1 MHSCM
6 IVHHHDGRGAFSI
19 LHGGRNEGGLM
30 FHWLVVGWENV
41 FIWFIV
47 VWVYCCLEDD
57 DDGSVGDDDD
67 RRRASATDLAWR
79 VVWCGVM
86 WLVLLLEMV

>member
-1 MHSCM
+1 M
-6 IVHHHDGRGAFSI
+6 ISFGLLLCGSI
-19 LHGGRNEGGLM
+19 
-30 FHWLVVGWENV
+30 F
-41 FIWFIV
+41 
-47 VWVYCCLEDD
+47 LEDD

>member
-19 LHGGRNEGGLM
+19 LHGGWNEGGLM
-30 FHWLVVGWENV
+30 FHWLVVGWEKC
-41 FIWFIV
+41 FHL
-47 VWVYCCLEDD
+47 VYCCVGLLLFGGD

-79 VVWCGVM
+79 VV
-86 WLVLLLEMV
+86 